1 MFNNKTLLEVDK
13 ENVKIMDI
21 MFNKIKST
29 DIMSYKDALNLKVD
43 LKKRR
48 VFFILEG
55 EEVYIKLL
63 TLPKVRGRK
72 LEKIIRNEL
81 IYEFHSIDN
90 ILYNYKI
97 HKENKDNIEILVFC
111 VNIDKN
117 IVLKEYLKSNKKIK
131 GIYLIQFCVLEKYK
145 EVIKEENF
153 ILIMKYKK
161 YIYSIFYKNNEILNN
176 EVIKENE
183 DLNSK
188 LNKFLFECCGEKHKC
203 YKKIYTLNIKNLENL
218 KEELKDFEFIDL
230 GYFNE
235 KLYNTCFKR

>member
-21 MFNKIKST
+21 MFNKIKNT

-55 EEVYIKLL
+55 EEVYMKLL
-63 TLPKVRGRK
+63 TVPKVKGRK

-97 HKENKDNIEILVFC
+97 HKENEENIEILVFC
-111 VNIDKN
+111 VNIHNN
-117 IVLKEYLKSNKKIK
+117 IVLKEYLRSNNKIK

-145 EVIKEENF
+145 EVIKEKNF

-161 YIYSIFYKNNEILNN
+161 YIYLIFYKDNEILNN

-183 DLNSK
+183 DLNLK
-188 LNKFLFECCGEKHKC
+188 LNKFLFECFEEK
-203 YKKIYTLNIKNLENL
+203 YKGCKKVYALNIENLESL
-218 KEELKDFEFIDL
+218 KEELKDYEFIDL

-235 KLYNTCFKR
+235 EVYNTCFKR